1 MHLRYF
7 AVNHCHL
14 NNLIIKSVF
23 GIMQPFYLLVHSLMP
38 RSEFQ
43 MNMLFFKFEKF
54 EFENLEKTQKLLAQM
69 LCF

>member
-1 MHLRYF
+1 
-7 AVNHCHL
+7 
-14 NNLIIKSVF
+14 
-23 GIMQPFYLLVHSLMP
+23 MQPFYLLVHSLMP

-43 MNMLFFKFEKF
+43 MKMLFFKFEKF